1 MNFVKTIVAACAIA
15 AGAAYAQESFVV
27 GIGKATVQDGI
38 VAFKTNTLEAEL
50 WYDVN
55 DPALKAWRNSGQPM
69 PGTRKVF
76 EDDNPNKC
84 WRLEHENMDAVGV
97 NTATGESQ
105 KGTLTAIE
113 RVNCKEKPA
122 FPIAEVIGKYVGYIA
137 LVHMVDV
144 NTLKKWLTPSAEAD
158 AQDEKYFE
166 LTAALKRGEI
176 SEDYYYYDSGLKVE
190 MGRLL
195 NYPSKGIRPVEVY
208 IPRKLYRDAYNLYAK
223 LYGYKNENDTEC
235 YAIGY
240 NTPIVVKDEFPY
252 IEFPYV
258 ESLVPVSSKLC
269 DGEYSSSG
277 GVFNVNLPNE
287 TH

>member
-1 MNFVKTIVAACAIA
+1 MNYVKAAIA
-15 AGAAYAQESFVV
+15 AMIFAAGTASAQESFVV
-27 GIGKATVQDGI
+27 GIKEATVQDGI

-55 DPALKAWRNSGQPM
+55 DPVLKAWRNSGQPM

-144 NTLKKWLTPSAEAD
+144 NTLKKMLVPSAEAD

-176 SEDYYYYDSGLKVE
+176 SEDYYYYDSVLKRGE
-190 MGRLL
+190 MGRVV

-208 IPRKLYRDAYNLYAK
+208 IPRKLYRDAYSVYGK
-223 LYGYKNENDTEC
+223 LYGYRNENDTGC

-240 NTPIVVKDEFPY
+240 NTPIVVKEEFPYVEFPY
-252 IEFPYV
+252 IESFI
-258 ESLVPVSSKLC
+258 PVDEKLC
-269 DGEYSSSG
+269 YKTSSES
-277 GVFNVNLPNE
+277 VLNVNLPNE